1 MKAKR
6 EKKPAKTTCTL
17 KYVLAVEISQEDA
30 RRISLGGFMPV
41 DVRDALIA
49 SVEADYQ
56 RTAGR
61 ERIARLGGM

>member
-1 MKAKR
+1 MRAKK
-6 EKKPAKTTCTL
+6 EKKPAKETCTL
-17 KYVLAVEISQEDA
+17 KYNIDVEISQKDA
-30 RRISLGGFMPV
+30 HRISLGGFMPV